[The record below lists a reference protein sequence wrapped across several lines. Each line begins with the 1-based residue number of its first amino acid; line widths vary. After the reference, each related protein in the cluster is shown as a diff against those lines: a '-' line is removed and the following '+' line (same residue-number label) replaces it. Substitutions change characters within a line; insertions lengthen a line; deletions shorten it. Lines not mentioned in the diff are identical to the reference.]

1 MIITETIDVNRLRI
15 SPNIESSK
23 KSRLGQYFTPAT
35 VAIFMASLFDDTCK
49 DDFQL
54 LDAGS
59 GIGSLFAAFI
69 ERMFELKEKPRSIE
83 LDAFEIDE
91 TFKIDLDLALQEC
104 IKRGDN
110 NHVAIT
116 GNICIKDFIEESV
129 NNINSA
135 LFRSDYKTYS
145 HAILNPPYKK
155 IQSDS
160 KYRRMLGSVGIE
172 TSNLYSAFVALVI
185 KQLKSGGQL
194 VAITP
199 RSFCNGPYFNEFR
212 KFLVG
217 NMGLRKIHIFESRDM
232 AFKDDDVLQENII
245 IHAVKG
251 DFSNTVEISL
261 SSDSNFDD
269 LICNEVDYN
278 EIVDNSD
285 KQNVIHIPS
294 IHLNGSFKN
303 YLKAFNS
310 SLIDLGIRAS
320 TGKVVDFRCKEN
332 LKTFPD
338 KQTAPLIYPAHFD
351 NGFIKYPQSK
361 CKKPNAIVINGTTM
375 PLLLPKGYYV
385 LTKRFSSKEESRRIV
400 TSIYDPTRIEADYI
414 GFENHLNVFHEHES
428 GLDRNIAK
436 GIAIYLSSTFIDL
449 YFRQFSGHTQ
459 INVMDLHR
467 LPYPP
472 RETLIEIG
480 KKFHDK
486 FPSQEEIDCTIENII
501 TNNSKIQENTPVNT
515 EKKIREAIDILKAL
529 GLPRGQLNDRSGLT
543 LLALLA
549 LRPKDKWSKAKSIMI
564 GITPIMEFC
573 KESYNRNYA
582 PNTRETFRRQ
592 TMHQFVQAGFVIE
605 NPDCPNRPINSPNW
619 CYQIREEVLAM
630 IRTFQTKTWRKE
642 LDVYLS
648 KITTLTEKYNKDRQ
662 KKKVPVQIGKGKK
675 ITLTPG
681 EHNILIKKIIE
692 DFGPIYTP
700 NGTILYVGDT
710 GEKFDY
716 CDKKAFEVLGLR
728 IDTHGKMPDVVI
740 HYKEKDW
747 VVLVEAVTSHGPV
760 DGKRRLELSKLFKEI
775 KSKLI
780 YVTCFLKKSD
790 LAKYVSEISWET
802 EVWVAEN
809 PTHLIHFDGER
820 FLGPYDE

>member
-1 MIITETIDVNRLRI
+1 MIITEAIDVNRLRI

-35 VAIFMASLFDDTCK
+35 VATFMASLFDDTWK
-49 DDFQL
+49 DDFKL

-59 GIGSLFAAFI
+59 GIGSLFVAFV
-69 ERMFELKEKPRSIE
+69 ERIFELKEKPRLIE

-104 IKRGDN
+104 IKRGN
-110 NHVAIT
+110 NRHVKIM
-116 GNICIKDFIEESV
+116 GNIYIKDFIEESV

-160 KYRRMLGSVGIE
+160 KYRRMLRSVGIE

-217 NMGLRKIHIFESRDM
+217 NMGVKKIHIFESRDK

-245 IHAVKG
+245 IHAVKD
-251 DFSNTVEISL
+251 DFSNTVEISS

-285 KQNVIHIPS
+285 KHNVINVPR

-303 YLKAFNS
+303 YLKVFNS
-310 SLIDLGIRAS
+310 SLRDIGICAS
-320 TGKVVDFRCKEN
+320 TGKVVDFRCKEH
-332 LKTFPD
+332 LKAFPD
-338 KQTAPLIYPAHFD
+338 KQTAPLLYPAHFD
-351 NGFIKYPQSK
+351 NGFIKYPQYK
-361 CKKPNAIVINGTTM
+361 CKKPNAIVINDITK
-375 PLLLPKGYYV
+375 PLLLPRGYYV
-385 LTKRFSSKEESRRIV
+385 LTKRFSSKEENRRIV
-400 TSIYDPTRIEADYI
+400 TSIYDPIKIEADYI

-428 GLDRNIAK
+428 GLDKNIAK
-436 GIAIYLSSTFIDL
+436 GLAIYLSSTFIDL

-459 INVMDLHR
+459 VNVMDLNR
-467 LPYPP
+467 LPYPS
-472 RETLIEIG
+472 RETLIKIG
-480 KKFHDK
+480 EKIHDK
-486 FPSQEEIDCTIENII
+486 FLSQEEIDNIIENIT
-501 TNNSKIQENTPVNT
+501 TNNSEIQENTPVNT
-515 EKKIREAIDILKAL
+515 EKKIKEAIDILKAL
-529 GLPRGQLNDRSGLT
+529 GLPKGQLNDRSGLT

-549 LRPKDKWSKAKSIMI
+549 LKPQDKWSDAKSIMI
-564 GITPIMEFC
+564 GITPIMDFT
-573 KESYNRNYA
+573 KEYYNRNYA

-592 TMHQFVQAGFVIE
+592 TMHQFVQAGFIIE
-605 NPDCPNRPINSPNW
+605 NPDCPNRPVNSPKW
-619 CYQIREEVLAM
+619 CYQIREEALTL
-630 IRTFQTKTWRKE
+630 IRTFQTKNWEKE
-642 LDVYLS
+642 LGIYLS
-648 KITTLTEKYNKDRQ
+648 KITTLKEKYNKDRQ
-662 KKKVPVQIGKGKK
+662 IKKIPIQIRKDKE

-716 CDKKAFEVLGLR
+716 CDEKAFEELGLR
-728 IDTHGKMPDVVI
+728 IDPHGKMPDVVI
-740 HYKEKDW
+740 YYKEKDW

-760 DGKRRLELSKLFKEI
+760 DGKRRLELSKLFKEV

-790 LAKYVSEISWET
+790 LAKYVSEISWAT

-809 PTHLIHFDGER
+809 PAHLIHFDGER